1 MFTESMFRTLFMC
14 ASVVAA
20 LFVAGYIINLEERV
34 TALEEKVEHGLVIPL
49 PLDLNRFRFSIIEG
63 EPTQ

>member
-1 MFTESMFRTLFMC
+1 MSDILLKAILTVIVMAAGCRAFTY
-14 ASVVAA
+14 VVD
-20 LFVAGYIINLEERV
+20 IEKRV
-34 TALEEKVEHGLVIPL
+34 TALEEKAEHGLVIPL